1 MHADLKGYLSP
12 IRQLSTLCRVVI
24 NDDLKKSHIRRVV
37 INDDLFYLCCP
48 YLLQR
53 FIPQPIPEQRNLRI
67 VLA

>member
-1 MHADLKGYLSP
+1 MNADPTGYQAP

-37 INDDLFYLCCP
+37 INDDLFYLCRPC
-48 YLLQR
+48 LLQR

-67 VLA
+67 VLS

>member
-1 MHADLKGYLSP
+1 MNADPAGYQAP

-24 NDDLKKSHIRRVV
+24 NDDL
-37 INDDLFYLCCP
+37 FYLCCA